1 MIRYGYIKNKDIIS
15 VKIVDII
22 PSPYIIDNYI
32 TAGEKVA
39 IIDGEDFIGI
49 IPKDEID
56 LYKYTELEFYKNRIL
71 KACKLAEF
79 KTEDNITLI
88 IFSCKKALE
97 LLMEKDLKDLSEG
110 YCRGKVIG
118 FTDYSMIVKY
128 GHIKTEVLNRTLSE
142 SKCILPREVFN
153 INDEILI
160 TLDRIKK
167 SGSRILVKPE
177 VTINDMLIPKEYK
190 ATDLQIGK
198 HYIGIIDKSDVGSIN
213 VFLGVEKRGDF
224 KQPIKVLCPH
234 PIPVIDQYC
243 SKGMFVTIRIIKAD
257 VFKLRGEIVEINL
270 NDKFEFIENYKHMV
284 ILNQLEK
291 K

>member
-1 MIRYGYIKNKDIIS
+1 MIRYGYIKNKDLIS

-97 LLMEKDLKDLSEG
+97 LLIEKDLKDLSKG

-128 GHIKTEVLNRTLSE
+128 GHIKTEV
-142 SKCILPREVFN
+142 FN
-153 INDEILI
+153 INDEISI

-177 VTINDMLIPKEYK
+177 VTINDMLIPKEY
-190 ATDLQIGK
+190 TSSDLQIGK
-198 HYIGIIDKSDVGSIN
+198 HYLGIIDKSDVGSIN

-243 SKGMFVTIRIIKAD
+243 SKGMFVTIRITKAD
-257 VFKLRGEIVEINL
+257 AFKLRGEIVEINL